1 MVSGLFILNLPQ
13 RRQHHPFDNLPM
25 ARRNPDCR
33 AKPDG
38 GEESLDALL
47 SLTGKR
53 DTFVTKK
60 RARKPVVFECQM
72 RAATLKPYG
81 AR

>member
-33 AKPDG
+33 AKADG

-53 DTFVTKK
+53 DTFVTKNG
-60 RARKPVVFECQM
+60 PEG
-72 RAATLKPYG
+72 P
-81 AR
+81 

>member
-13 RRQHHPFDNLPM
+13 RRQRRHFAKVPM

-33 AKPDG
+33 VKPDG
-38 GEESLDALL
+38 DEESLDALL

-53 DTFVTKK
+53 ATFCHKK
-60 RARKPVVFECQM
+60 NGPEG
-72 RAATLKPYG
+72 P
-81 AR
+81 